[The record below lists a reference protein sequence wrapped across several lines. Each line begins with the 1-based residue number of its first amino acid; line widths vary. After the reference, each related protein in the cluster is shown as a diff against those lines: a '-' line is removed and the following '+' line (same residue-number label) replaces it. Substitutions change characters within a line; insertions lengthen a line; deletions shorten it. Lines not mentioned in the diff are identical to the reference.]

1 MMFSQKKVVMITP
14 ERLGD
19 TLMCTPAIH
28 YLKSQCPEIEIHVI
42 ALSDLSAEVLQNNPA
57 IHKIY
62 ILPSY
67 KFIRSLKDYF
77 DFGIN
82 IHYGKVVQNYMEL
95 IKSFS
100 IPIFEIPKVK
110 PLFHQA
116 EQCLEFMQSIVS
128 ENPEISERSYKLYP
142 DDKDKKHIE
151 ALFNVKKIDPKKDI
165 LIGCQIGCHS
175 LAKKRIFFRKNRSH
189 PKIWPLEHI
198 QTFAKFCEQHNPNI
212 KIIITGSQN
221 EKKLAKK
228 LVKNSSNIADFV
240 NETSVPQLH
249 VLLQQLRLFISPD
262 TGLMHVACSANVPL
276 IALFGPTELRRT
288 GPYPELSD
296 LTLIQAPTMAE
307 ILPESVFK
315 IVTNKLNSLSVN
327 Y

>member
-175 LAKKRIFFRKNRSH
+175 LAKKRIFFRKTGV
-189 PKIWPLEHI
+189 I
-198 QTFAKFCEQHNPNI
+198 QRFGHSSTYKLLLNFANS
-212 KIIITGSQN
+212 ITQIL
-221 EKKLAKK
+221 KLLLPAHKTK
-228 LVKNSSNIADFV
+228 KNSPKN
-240 NETSVPQLH
+240 
-249 VLLQQLRLFISPD
+249 
-262 TGLMHVACSANVPL
+262 
-276 IALFGPTELRRT
+276 
-288 GPYPELSD
+288 
-296 LTLIQAPTMAE
+296 
-307 ILPESVFK
+307 
-315 IVTNKLNSLSVN
+315 
-327 Y
+327 